1 MITNNPII
9 NVTPQPTNNVQNN
22 NPTNPPQTEKGA
34 DIYVS
39 ASGNDNGDGSKA
51 NPYRTLSKAKE
62 AVRSM
67 DKTKG
72 DIVVEF
78 ADGFYPVND
87 TIEFTSADSGNDKC
101 TIYYRAASGAS
112 PVISGGKKIEGTWQ
126 VADDVDWLS
135 GRLKP
140 IRFLL

>member
-1 MITNNPII
+1 
-9 NVTPQPTNNVQNN
+9 
-22 NPTNPPQTEKGA
+22 
-34 DIYVS
+34 
-39 ASGNDNGDGSKA
+39 
-51 NPYRTLSKAKE
+51 
-62 AVRSM
+62 M

-112 PVISGGKKIEGTWQ
+112 PVISGGRKLKE
-126 VADDVDWLS
+126 D
-135 GRLKP
+135 GRLQMMLTGFQV
-140 IRFLL
+140 RLNL